1 MELTEFL
8 DKLRL
13 AHDVPNYY
21 NNHFPKNCG
30 YYDGSRFSFDCWNLI
45 KAILGGWTDNRTVGY
60 YVSPKN
66 FPTGDCD
73 GYHLLMQCTNRS
85 KDFTQLK
92 QPGTYLYLSTSP
104 HAGVYIGDFEVDGY
118 WFNVVEC
125 TGAWEGKV
133 QYTYVDEKGGRYL
146 YKGGNKSPY
155 SWTDYGLLPWVN
167 YNQTPEPAPK
177 PIPEPTPVPVPTPVT
192 DKAYGIDISRWQ
204 KGFNLMN
211 AKAQGFTYAIIKAGG
226 ADSGY
231 YKDASFED
239 FYLQAKADGFKI
251 GAYYFGNAFSTS
263 DAVKEANYFIQY
275 LDGKGITHVY
285 YDVEGKML
293 NQGYTHLTDIIK
305 TFCQTM
311 INAGY
316 ACGIYTSESQF
327 NSRFNDALLIQFPH
341 WVAKYSKNP
350 PKLKSIA
357 LVEIW
362 QYGGSV
368 NYVRD
373 PKIAGTTVDQDQINI
388 QWVDQPKLETQPLIV
403 PAETKK
409 SIDQLAVEVLA
420 GSWGNGIIG
429 QLKLKLAGYDYR
441 AVQNRVNEI
450 IEERARKRKTH
461 VVVKGETLSGIAK
474 RYNTTADRLALI
486 NHIPNKNKI
495 YVGQE
500 LLIG

>member
-1 MELTEFL
+1 MKLKDFI

-21 NNHFPKNCG
+21 NNHFPKNLG

-60 YVSPKN
+60 YVSPKD

-85 KDFTQLK
+85 KDFSKLK
-92 QPGTYLYLSTSP
+92 QAGTYLYLSTSP

-125 TGAWEGKV
+125 TGAWASKV
-133 QYTYVDEKGGRYL
+133 QYTYVDEYGGRYL
-146 YKGGNKSPY
+146 YKGGEKSKY
-155 SWTDYGLLPWVN
+155 SWTDYGLLPWVDYSEN
-167 YNQTPEPAPK
+167 
-177 PIPEPTPVPVPTPVT
+177 PTPVSDV
-192 DKAYGIDISRWQ
+192 AYGIDVSRWQ
-204 KGFNLMN
+204 KGFNLNN
-211 AKAQGFTYAIIKAGG
+211 AKAQGFTYCIAKAGG

-239 FYLQAKADGFKI
+239 FYRQARALDMKV
-251 GAYYFGNAFSTS
+251 GAYYYGNAFSQE
-263 DAVKEANYFIQY
+263 DAVREANYFQQY
-275 LDGKGITHVY
+275 LQGKQIVHVY

-293 NQGYTHLTDIIK
+293 NQGYQHLTDIIK

-327 NSRFNDALLIQFPH
+327 NSRFNDALLIQYPH

-388 QWVDQPKLETQPLIV
+388 QWIDDPVLVDEPVIIPIEKE
-403 PAETKK
+403 K

-420 GSWGNGIIG
+420 GLWGNGIIR
-429 QLKLKLAGYDYR
+429 KMKLAFAGYNYD
-441 AVQNRVNEI
+441 AVQKRVNEI
-450 IEERARKRKTH
+450 VAQRKESKKTYI
-461 VVVKGETLSGIAK
+461 VAKDDTLTSIAK
-474 RYNTTADRLALI
+474 RYNTTVDALVKA
-486 NHIPNKNKI
+486 NGIPNKNKI

-500 LLIG
+500 LIIE